1 MELVAKIKWLCI
13 YLALTFYSWSEEVST
28 YQPYRSFTPS
38 ATADQIWKSLMAQ
51 TNNPIQSAGIM
62 GNIGIESSFDEDI
75 VNQAEN
81 AFGLLQLRGDRLD
94 NFRKFQQSN
103 PGNLIDQQIKF
114 IFEQGNPDSPYK
126 DGIAA
131 KYFNDIMSQK
141 DPMQVARMFDKRFER
156 SAGWL
161 VDPNNPDMGYNE
173 FGKTT
178 KDRMNLAN
186 DIFGYYSQRNPGNQ
200 SNNIATNQQPK
211 NFIGKIR
218 DAMTDPGFSSELRL
232 WANSMRLKPD
242 QNLALALAEDKK
254 AREEKRLL
262 NIQKTASMNFI
273 QGLPGT
279 EKDYAMSLV
288 DAGLEMKEV
297 LSSITSLRY
306 KSLDTEQKLANTFA
320 KEEPVKK
327 FIGRADALGT
337 ILSNARNPTQAG
349 DIAIVFTYMKMLD
362 PTSTVNKGELALA
375 QNVGDIA
382 QRGWALYNSLITG
395 TANMSDLQR
404 KGLVNSAFNTY
415 KESKKSYQKTYD
427 HYVNL
432 ATRYQDRGFN
442 IDAEN
447 FAQKHGL
454 SSEQY
459 QDMNKVLI
467 GWSAESELDER
478 NVEIPFKQNE
488 VNFDVLRN
496 HLVENMPAQLE
507 VLNKNN
513 DNPLTL
519 DEFMED
525 FDAMSEINKFKV
537 FKRLYLNNLR
547 LDPEYDISPFLK
559 GN

>member
-1 MELVAKIKWLCI
+1 
-13 YLALTFYSWSEEVST
+13 
-28 YQPYRSFTPS
+28 
-38 ATADQIWKSLMAQ
+38 
-51 TNNPIQSAGIM
+51 
-62 GNIGIESSFDEDI
+62 
-75 VNQAEN
+75 
-81 AFGLLQLRGDRLD
+81 
-94 NFRKFQQSN
+94 
-103 PGNLIDQQIKF
+103 
-114 IFEQGNPDSPYK
+114 
-126 DGIAA
+126 
-131 KYFNDIMSQK
+131 
-141 DPMQVARMFDKRFER
+141 
-156 SAGWL
+156 
-161 VDPNNPDMGYNE
+161 
-173 FGKTT
+173 
-178 KDRMNLAN
+178 
-186 DIFGYYSQRNPGNQ
+186 
-200 SNNIATNQQPK
+200 
-211 NFIGKIR
+211 
-218 DAMTDPGFSSELRL
+218 
-232 WANSMRLKPD
+232 
-242 QNLALALAEDKK
+242 
-254 AREEKRLL
+254 
-262 NIQKTASMNFI
+262 
-273 QGLPGT
+273 
-279 EKDYAMSLV
+279 MSLV